1 MASALPKYESITLEN
16 GLEVVA
22 IPLKKNS
29 VITTDVFYKVG
40 SRDEMMGKSGMAHML
55 EHLNFKSTKNL
66 KAGEFD
72 EIIKGFGGVNNA
84 STGFD
89 FTHYYINSSK
99 ENLAKSLELLAELMA
114 NLKLNDKEFQPER
127 QVVAEERLW
136 RTDNNPGGY
145 LYFNLFNLAYS
156 YHPYHWMPIGFMED
170 IQSWSIDDIK
180 AFHKTY
186 YAPNNAVVVVAG
198 DIDAKQV
205 FADARKYFGEIKK
218 GPEIVRRKMTEP
230 EQKGEKRAILYKE
243 TGVEMLTI
251 AYKIPSFEDKDIVA
265 LNAISEI
272 LGSGKSSRLSKVLVD
287 EKRLVNSVY
296 AYPMDLKDPGIFMI
310 MAVCNEGVKA
320 ESVEEEIL
328 KEVEGLKKSLSEREL
343 EKIKTNARAD
353 FVFNLENS
361 SNVADLFGGYLA
373 RGNIKPL
380 LSYEE
385 DIANL
390 TVAEVKKITKKYLS
404 NDTKTTVIL
413 RRHP

>member
-66 KAGEFD
+66 KDGEFD

-287 EKRLVNSVY
+287 
-296 AYPMDLKDPGIFMI
+296 
-310 MAVCNEGVKA
+310 
-320 ESVEEEIL
+320 
-328 KEVEGLKKSLSEREL
+328 
-343 EKIKTNARAD
+343 
-353 FVFNLENS
+353 
-361 SNVADLFGGYLA
+361 
-373 RGNIKPL
+373 
-380 LSYEE
+380 
-385 DIANL
+385 
-390 TVAEVKKITKKYLS
+390 
-404 NDTKTTVIL
+404 
-413 RRHP
+413 